1 MSTIGTLFEING
13 VISTDKSVMQN
24 INTLCT
30 SAGAWMTYDIAEGKW
45 SVVIN
50 RAGASISSFNDSN
63 IIGGINI
70 SGTGVNELYNSATI
84 EYPHK
89 DLRDQTDYIDLEIPA
104 GDRFPYE
111 LDNRLNIKLDCINN
125 PVTAQYLA
133 SVELKQ
139 SRIDKVIQFRTD
151 YSKIGLKAG
160 DIIDVTNSVYGYT
173 AKKFR
178 ITKVEEEDTEGLA
191 ISITALEYDENV
203 YSTDGLI
210 RKIREKKTGIV
221 PKDNNQSLTSIDN
234 QASLK
239 LALTPGAIA
248 HGLGLYYLQSPT
260 GGTWYISYNEA
271 TPAYINAGGAVINW
285 VFSAPGKDLDMRAKI
300 VSPNMGQTIYVGYRG
315 SGQIDRW
322 PASGTAAIVWGGDNT
337 GSGLE
342 TVAVNVNAIKA
353 AHPTTRYIVIE
364 CRAIWGRSP
373 DPVLMQNITSIN
385 NPVTLSGT
393 VWEGGTIVPSGFTFV
408 NPTAIR
414 AVSVA
419 STNITVTASYK
430 AVDEADGE
438 EDGLIGGVEGT
449 EATIG
454 NNTGQFMN
462 YWVYD
467 TQTENTYF
475 SATNP
480 AA

>member
-30 SAGAWMTYDIAEGKW
+30 SAGAWMTYDIAEGRW

-89 DLRDQTDYIDLEIPA
+89 DLRDQTDYIDLEIPSA
-104 GDRFPYE
+104 DRFPYE

-139 SRIDKVIQFRTD
+139 SRVDKVIQFRTD

-191 ISITALEYDENV
+191 ISITALEYDEAV

-210 RKIREKKTGIV
+210 RKIREKKTGII
-221 PKDNNQSLTSIDN
+221 PKDNNDNLSGNDNLATANGISFAFQSVISTGAIQSAYN
-234 QASLK
+234 AY
-239 LALTPGAIA
+239 AGLTPFGGSGVPPEGFSGNQTTYAEVGFNLTKA
-248 HGLGLYYLQSPT
+248 FRSVTFFCQTPVGLFDFFRKT
-260 GGTWYISYNEA
+260 GGSVVLKEAFYAFIPSKYKVYKNGVLLGENTSDWQTQSCVFPLYNLTA
-271 TPAYINAGGAVINW
+271 GNYTVRITPLLTYDLSQETNVEIWPRNYVIAPQTSGG
-285 VFSAPGKDLDMRAKI
+285 
-300 VSPNMGQTIYVGYRG
+300 
-315 SGQIDRW
+315 
-322 PASGTAAIVWGGDNT
+322 
-337 GSGLE
+337 
-342 TVAVNVNAIKA
+342 
-353 AHPTTRYIVIE
+353 
-364 CRAIWGRSP
+364 
-373 DPVLMQNITSIN
+373 
-385 NPVTLSGT
+385 
-393 VWEGGTIVPSGFTFV
+393 GFTV
-408 NPTAIR
+408 TGLAI
-414 AVSVA
+414 
-419 STNITVTASYK
+419 
-430 AVDEADGE
+430 
-438 EDGLIGGVEGT
+438 L
-449 EATIG
+449 
-454 NNTGQFMN
+454 
-462 YWVYD
+462 
-467 TQTENTYF
+467 
-475 SATNP
+475 
-480 AA
+480 

>member
-210 RKIREKKTGIV
+210 RKIREKKTGII
-221 PKDNNQSLTSIDN
+221 PKDNNDIINGQDVASRTTVVFQFDTAGNYIREYVGMTDVQMFDAFAVTSSEATNDTYFLGYQYLIPYTGTYRLDYFLNWGVDADVTAGGSYIVPNTIRKRCGMYIQKNGVGELVTGGNTTTSIIKGDDPN
-234 QASLK
+234 ADINVTGTFTATKGQ
-239 LALTPGAIA
+239 IVRF
-248 HGLGLYYLQSPT
+248 YLQAKTDHGPNHPVIVAAGYGGGVFPRSVIYTT
-260 GGTWYISYNEA
+260 G
-271 TPAYINAGGAVINW
+271 
-285 VFSAPGKDLDMRAKI
+285 
-300 VSPNMGQTIYVGYRG
+300 
-315 SGQIDRW
+315 
-322 PASGTAAIVWGGDNT
+322 
-337 GSGLE
+337 
-342 TVAVNVNAIKA
+342 
-353 AHPTTRYIVIE
+353 
-364 CRAIWGRSP
+364 
-373 DPVLMQNITSIN
+373 
-385 NPVTLSGT
+385 TLS
-393 VWEGGTIVPSGFTFV
+393 F
-408 NPTAIR
+408 
-414 AVSVA
+414 
-419 STNITVTASYK
+419 K
-430 AVDEADGE
+430 A
-438 EDGLIGGVEGT
+438 
-449 EATIG
+449 
-454 NNTGQFMN
+454 
-462 YWVYD
+462 
-467 TQTENTYF
+467 
-475 SATNP
+475 
-480 AA
+480 

>member
-30 SAGAWMTYDIAEGKW
+30 SAGAWMTYDIAEGRW

-89 DLRDQTDYIDLEIPA
+89 DLRDQTDYIDLEIPSA
-104 GDRFPYE
+104 DRFPYE

-210 RKIREKKTGIV
+210 RKIREKKTGIL
-221 PKDNNQSLTSIDN
+221 PKDANNNLSD
-234 QASLK
+234 
-239 LALTPGAIA
+239 
-248 HGLGLYYLQSPT
+248 
-260 GGTWYISYNEA
+260 
-271 TPAYINAGGAVINW
+271 
-285 VFSAPGKDLDMRAKI
+285 KDLEGDASKGYMISATAGTQNFIKPMLANHATTGDVGQFNFVAPYTAK
-300 VSPNMGQTIYVGYRG
+300 YVAQVLIDVNSSGCQGYRYVDTATEYDLMNFQVYIFEVG
-315 SGQIDRW
+315 SSSD
-322 PASGTAAIVWGGDNT
+322 
-337 GSGLE
+337 L
-342 TVAVNVNAIKA
+342 
-353 AHPTTRYIVIE
+353 
-364 CRAIWGRSP
+364 
-373 DPVLMQNITSIN
+373 
-385 NPVTLSGT
+385 
-393 VWEGGTIVPSGFTFV
+393 
-408 NPTAIR
+408 
-414 AVSVA
+414 
-419 STNITVTASYK
+419 
-430 AVDEADGE
+430 
-438 EDGLIGGVEGT
+438 GVESSGD
-449 EATIG
+449 EGARFWDDF
-454 NNTGQFMN
+454 FMN
-462 YWVYD
+462 LSF
-467 TQTENTYF
+467 NLIKGRTYTF
-475 SATNP
+475 KLRYKYYAPRQPGIPINLNLGWNIYTIKP
-480 AA
+480 

>member
-30 SAGAWMTYDIAEGKW
+30 SAGAWMTYDIAEGRW

-50 RAGASISSFNDSN
+50 RAGSSVSSFNDSN

-210 RKIREKKTGIV
+210 RKIREKKTGII
-221 PKDNNQSLTSIDN
+221 PKDNNDN
-234 QASLK
+234 LGDKDREGDASK
-239 LALTPGAIA
+239 GYMICAAAGAREFTGIPMLA
-248 HGLGLYYLQSPT
+248 
-260 GGTWYISYNEA
+260 SYA
-271 TPAYINAGGAVINW
+271 TA
-285 VFSAPGKDLDMRAKI
+285 
-300 VSPNMGQTIYVGYRG
+300 
-315 SGQIDRW
+315 
-322 PASGTAAIVWGGDNT
+322 
-337 GSGLE
+337 
-342 TVAVNVNAIKA
+342 
-353 AHPTTRYIVIE
+353 
-364 CRAIWGRSP
+364 
-373 DPVLMQNITSIN
+373 
-385 NPVTLSGT
+385 GT
-393 VWEGGTIVPSGFTFV
+393 VGQFTFV
-408 NPTAIR
+408 APYTATYIGDFLVDCDQGGAQGINYVQTSTAYDYLGFNVYLFQDGSPVDLLALRSGGEAAVAHNDFSMRGVCNLVKGITYTVRLRYFYHTPSNP
-414 AVSVA
+414 
-419 STNITVTASYK
+419 NIPMSLSFGYNIFTTK
-430 AVDEADGE
+430 
-438 EDGLIGGVEGT
+438 
-449 EATIG
+449 
-454 NNTGQFMN
+454 
-462 YWVYD
+462 
-467 TQTENTYF
+467 
-475 SATNP
+475 P
-480 AA
+480 